1 MLLRFLALFLCLSF
15 SAVAQQ
21 TKRDSLDKL
30 LLHAPADTNRVV
42 ILNTAAFLYFSS
54 NPKKVLHYAEEAMRL
69 SRSLGYERGIG
80 RSYLSY
86 SAYYLSQ
93 GQYRQAI
100 DTLNKALP
108 HFDRIQDTD
117 GIAKTYMNIG
127 LNLKN
132 LGDFSQAT
140 DYYFKSLKTIEK
152 TGNRASLANIYN
164 SVGVLFKDQ
173 EKYDQALSYYW
184 QAFRNAAG
192 VDMRGQAGT
201 LLNIGQVYQ
210 LRKDYPTA
218 IKYIEQAK
226 TRFTDLKEPLGLV
239 ICDNNLANIYFRM
252 GQFDEAEPR
261 AQRALA
267 IGTTL
272 NYVPNMVTSLLI
284 LSDIRLQTGQ
294 GADSFVFLNKA
305 LPLAEQIHQQSG
317 RTSVYKG
324 LAEAHAKTGN
334 FARAYQFQSQWM
346 ALKDSTFNESSAKKI
361 AGVQA
366 QYQSEKKQAEIELLQ
381 KDQQVARLWRNSL
394 GAGLLAIVLMAGL
407 VMSRQRLKIRKDE
420 VLVAQSKLVSE
431 KNGQLEAQTHLL
443 ENQARQLQELDEA
456 KNRFFT
462 NVTHEFRT
470 PLTLLIGTLSE
481 KLYGLADHTETLIQ
495 RSEVTVMHRN
505 AHRLLQLINQLL
517 DLSKID
523 SGRLDLVRSADDVKP
538 MLTTAVAMFT
548 SLADQRQIKL
558 TVHVPEQPLPVS
570 HDGEQ
575 LKTVVTN
582 LLANAFKFTPDGG
595 DISLTA
601 GAIQL
606 DDKPFV
612 RLIIDDNGVGIT
624 PDQAERVFE
633 RFYQGA
639 ASPNRLHTDRQPG
652 TGVGLALV
660 KEIVR
665 LHNGTIRIENKSGP
679 GARFVVLLPGES
691 TPTGGRPGESTPGQA
706 AAVVDSTTVAKLASS
721 HSVTPDPSPQ
731 TNGPDSRPL
740 LLIVE
745 DNDDVRTFIHNQM
758 QAHYR
763 VLEAGNGLL
772 GLKVAQGHLPDLI
785 ISDWMMPDMN
795 GIDLCHQIKADE
807 RTSHI
812 PFMLLTAL
820 SAQDQR
826 LTGLETGADDY
837 LTKPFDS
844 RELLLRT
851 QNLIASRRTL
861 HDRFS
866 REIRIQPKDITVT
879 SADEKFL
886 TRVMAIVEEHM
897 GNAEFSAEQFGREVG
912 LSRMQLH
919 RKLVALTGLPSGDFI
934 RIMRLKRAAQL
945 LDQQSGNISEIAYEV
960 GFNSLSYF
968 AKCFRGQFGLQPT
981 EYQNRVRENTSL
993 TA

>member
-1 MLLRFLALFLCLSF
+1 MPLRYLTLFLCLSF
-15 SAVAQQ
+15 AAAAQQ
-21 TKRDSLDKL
+21 TKRDSLEKRL
-30 LLHAPADTNRVV
+30 LYAPADTNRVV
-42 ILNTAAFLYFSS
+42 LLNKTAYLYFSN
-54 NPKKVLHYAEEAMRL
+54 NPKKVLQYAEEAMRL
-69 SRSLGYERGIG
+69 SRVLGYERGVG

-86 SAYYLSQ
+86 GAYYLSQ
-93 GQYRQAI
+93 GQYQQAI
-100 DTLNKALP
+100 DTLNKALL
-108 HFDRIQDTD
+108 HFEQIQDTD

-132 LGDFSQAT
+132 VGDFPRAT

-152 TGNRASLANIYN
+152 MGDRSSLANIYN
-164 SVGVLFKDQ
+164 SMGVLFKDQ

-184 QAFRNAAG
+184 QSFRNAAG

-218 IKYIEQAK
+218 IKYIEQAR

-239 ICDNNLANIYFRM
+239 ICDNNLSNIYFRM

-267 IGTTL
+267 LGTSL
-272 NYVPNMVTSLLI
+272 NFVPNMVTSLLV
-284 LSDIRLQTGQ
+284 LSDIRLKTGR
-294 GADSFVFLNKA
+294 AAESFVFLNKA

-317 RTSVYKG
+317 RTNVYKG
-324 LAEAHAKTGN
+324 LSEAHAQTGN
-334 FARAYQFQSQWM
+334 FAKAYAFQSQWM
-346 ALKDSTFNESSAKKI
+346 ALKDSTFNESSTKKM
-361 AGVQA
+361 AGIQA

-394 GAGLLAIVLMAGL
+394 SAGLLAIVLMAGL

-420 VLVAQSKLVSE
+420 VLVAQSKVVSE

-470 PLTLLIGTLSE
+470 PLTLLLGTLSE
-481 KLYGLADHTETLIQ
+481 KLYGLADQTETVIQ

-523 SGRLDLVRSADDVKP
+523 SGRLDLVLRADDLKP
-538 MLTTAVAMFT
+538 MLTTTLAMFT
-548 SLADQRQIKL
+548 SLADQRHIRL
-558 TVHVPEQPLPVS
+558 SVYVPKQPLSVN

-595 DISLTA
+595 SISLTA
-601 GAIQL
+601 EAIQL
-606 DDKPFV
+606 NDKPFV
-612 RLIIDDNGVGIT
+612 RLIIDDTGVGIA

-639 ASPNRLHTDRQPG
+639 TPDTRADRQPG

-660 KEIVR
+660 KEIIR
-665 LHNGTIRIENKSGP
+665 LHNGTIQLENKPGP
-679 GARFVVLLPGES
+679 GARFVVLLPGRPPVCVEV
-691 TPTGGRPGESTPGQA
+691 PGG
-706 AAVVDSTTVAKLASS
+706 VDSPIVAEHPANQPIM
-721 HSVTPDPSPQ
+721 PDPAPQ
-731 TNGPDSRPL
+731 VNGSDSRPL

-763 VLEAGNGLL
+763 VLEAANGLL
-772 GLKVAQGHLPDLI
+772 GLKAAQKHLPDLI
-785 ISDWMMPDMN
+785 ISDWMMPGLDGPGLDGSGMN
-795 GIDLCHQIKADE
+795 GLDLCHQIKADE

-851 QNLIASRRTL
+851 QNLIASRRLL

-866 REIRIQPKDITVT
+866 REIRIQPKDVTVT

-886 TRVMAIVEEHM
+886 TRVMGIVETQM
-897 GNAEFSAEQFGREVG
+897 GNADFSAEQFGREVG

-945 LDQQSGNISEIAYEV
+945 LDQQTGNISETAYEV

-968 AKCFRGQFGLQPT
+968 AKCFREQFGQTPHD
-981 EYQNRVRENTSL
+981 YQNRVRE